1 MTSEF
6 WQLLATM
13 SATMVGLVFVGTYY
27 YLQSGWKTFTFFQT
41 ELEEITLGYAKL
53 IISYFS
59 TVLGISLLQQSFLT
73 PFLTTVFY
81 VVAALVVIWC
91 TRQLNKTLRR
101 QEQLFKGEAFRIAVW
116 ATRIWF
122 LFVFVVPHLFRFS
135 STVKFLLRE
144 QSIPEETL
152 IWTSLAALTVAYINL
167 VQFLLLPHDF
177 HKRERDETARLNK
190 EALLQGKPPPK
201 PVWDELRVRN
211 ATERIEKALDNL
223 GLLPLSNVDTS
234 STYLTGQVLSG
245 ELTRPILRYP
255 PRVSEY
261 GEAMVHLLIPDDWN
275 SDKQLLEQSVLL
287 AKLVGVAVFEA
298 CRDLTGLDV
307 RIWRTYVKPWSKE
320 VEPILIL
327 RLRWGGEA
335 LQKLGKMTK
344 AEDILK
350 SVSEMLLHPSL
361 FPLGFIEDDFDPA
374 GREPEEGEAFRIY
387 DVKDLSH
394 AMAKRYSAKV
404 VVHKGTSREELR
416 HIIPQ
421 VVKEVRMVNV
431 YRNQE
436 SRERWGGK
444 PAQVV
449 WVDIFDE
456 ARHPP
461 EMVAIEGVPYF
472 VGSVEWIDPNLDP
485 NYAPMSMIYA
495 DEQIGNIR
503 VKWARQCQT
512 KWIP

>member
-6 WQLLATM
+6 WQLLATI

-41 ELEEITLGYAKL
+41 EVEEITLGYAKL

-59 TVLGISLLQQSFLT
+59 TVLGISLLQQSFFA

-81 VVAALVVIWC
+81 VVVALVVVRC

-116 ATRIWF
+116 ATRFWF
-122 LFVFVVPHLFRFS
+122 LFVFVVPHLIRFS
-135 STVKFLLRE
+135 PTVKSLLGE
-144 QSIPEETL
+144 QSIPEESL
-152 IWTSLAALTVAYINL
+152 IWTSLAALAVAYINL

-201 PVWDELRVRN
+201 PVWNELRVRN

-223 GLLPLSNVDTS
+223 SLSQLSNVDTS

-245 ELTRPILRYP
+245 ELTKPILRSP

-275 SDKQLLEQSVLL
+275 SDKQLLEQSALL
-287 AKLVGVAVFEA
+287 AKLVGITMFDA

-307 RIWRTYVKPWSKE
+307 RIWRIYVQPWSKE
-320 VEPILIL
+320 VKSTLLL
-327 RLRWGGEA
+327 RLQWSGET
-335 LQKLGKMTK
+335 LQKLEEVTK

-350 SVSEMLLHPSL
+350 SASEMLLHPNL
-361 FPLGFIEDDFDPA
+361 FPLGFIEDDFDPTE
-374 GREPEEGEAFRIY
+374 REPGEGEAFRIY

-421 VVKEVRMVNV
+421 MVKEVRMVNV

-436 SRERWGGK
+436 TRTRWRGK

-449 WVDIFDE
+449 WLDIFDE
-456 ARHPP
+456 ARCPP
-461 EMVAIEGVPYF
+461 EMAAIEGVPHF

-485 NYAPMSMIYA
+485 NYAPMPMTDA
-495 DEQIGNIR
+495 NEQIGDIR
-503 VKWARQCQT
+503 LKWARR
-512 KWIP
+512 